1 MVRGSYRDVIDMG
14 EVRSGLNEARHASR
28 RGRERVSLPTGRR
41 RCATKLIQAEP
52 SKSKQK
58 RLDLLGFIRPNR
70 DFSMG
75 YSDSK

>member
-14 EVRSGLNEARHASR
+14 EARSGLNEARHASR
-28 RGRERVSLPTGRR
+28 RGLERLSLPTGRR
-41 RCATKLIQAEP
+41 PGATKLIQAQP
-52 SKSKQK
+52 KQK

-70 DFSMG
+70 DFSVG